1 MTVSEQKAKLMKLK
15 AHIPTYVEKMDG
27 KKPLYTCYC
36 IEVTCQHHMGPP
48 ETFVVER
55 RYSDFHTF
63 HLQLKAKV
71 RCYSSLGY
79 CLNLHMSKLPCIS

>member
-1 MTVSEQKAKLMKLK
+1 
-15 AHIPTYVEKMDG
+15 
-27 KKPLYTCYC
+27 
-36 IEVTCQHHMGPP
+36 MGPP

-71 RCYSSLGY
+71 RCYISSQVKSPGILFR
-79 CLNLHMSKLPCIS
+79 LHMSKLHVFYNLPSKIIMRCQVETSPLNLHDG

>member
-15 AHIPTYVEKMDG
+15 AHIPTYVEKREG
-27 KKPLYTCYC
+27 KKPSYTCYR
-36 IEVTCQHHMGPP
+36 IQVTCQHQMGPE
-48 ETFVVER
+48 ETFFVER

-71 RCYSSLGY
+71 TCYVINEVLR
-79 CLNLHMSKLPCIS
+79 